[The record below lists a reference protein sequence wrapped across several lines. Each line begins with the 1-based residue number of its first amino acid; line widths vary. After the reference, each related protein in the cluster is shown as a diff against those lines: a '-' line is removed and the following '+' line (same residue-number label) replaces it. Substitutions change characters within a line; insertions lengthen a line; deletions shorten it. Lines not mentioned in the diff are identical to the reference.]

1 MHAYFIFLYFI
12 FLFYLFIYL
21 GLGPTQPTWAR
32 LDPASSTRSLAQASD
47 PDGQRH
53 AQRVR
58 AQ

>member
-1 MHAYFIFLYFI
+1 MHAYFIFFYFL

-21 GLGPTQPTWAR
+21 GLGPTQPTWAG
-32 LDPASSTRSLAQASD
+32 LDPASPTRSLAQASD

>member
-1 MHAYFIFLYFI
+1 MHAYFLFFIFLYFI
-12 FLFYLFIYL
+12 FYILYIYLF
-21 GLGPTQPTWAR
+21 GAGM
-32 LDPASSTRSLAQASD
+32 DPASPTRSLAQGSD